1 MCDSE
6 HCPPPPPSLQIF
18 VKDSQGGTDTTMI
31 QYIGIFGGLIDSTNM
46 KEFKRVSFISTCPS
60 SISVDNNLSL
70 FDYISLGC
78 DLQYM
83 SIKYHHTV
91 TLWC

>member
-1 MCDSE
+1 MCDSKYQ
-6 HCPPPPPSLQIF
+6 PPPPPPPSPSLQIF
-18 VKDSQGGTDTTMI
+18 VKDNQGGTDTTVI

-60 SISVDNNLSL
+60 SIFVDNNLFL

-78 DLQYM
+78 DL
-83 SIKYHHTV
+83 
-91 TLWC
+91 